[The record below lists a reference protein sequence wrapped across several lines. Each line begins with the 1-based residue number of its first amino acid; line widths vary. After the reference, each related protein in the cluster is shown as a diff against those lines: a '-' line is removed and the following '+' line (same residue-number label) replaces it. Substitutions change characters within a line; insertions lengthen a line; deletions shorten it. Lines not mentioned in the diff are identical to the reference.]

1 MIYVD
6 FLTLRDGRM
15 IGFIMNGHAEAG
27 EPGEDIVCAA
37 VSSAAYLTA
46 NTITDIVHIPAEID
60 VGEGEMRLRIREEK
74 DLSRC
79 RDCLAGFRLHMTGL
93 EEQYPDCISVNYLEV

>member
-27 EPGEDIVCAA
+27 EAGEDIVCAA

-46 NTITDIVHIPAEID
+46 NTITDILHAPAEID
-60 VGEGEMRLRIREEK
+60 VGDGEMRLRIREEK
-74 DLSRC
+74 DLSWC

>member
-1 MIYVD
+1 MIYAD
-6 FLTLRDGRM
+6 FLVLRGGRTV
-15 IGFIMNGHAEAG
+15 GFSLSGHAEAG
-27 EPGEDIVCAA
+27 EPGQDIVCAA
-37 VSSAAYLTA
+37 VSSAAYLIA
-46 NTITDIVHIPAEID
+46 NTITEVLHVPAEVSED
-60 VGEGEMRLRIREEK
+60 DGEMRLRIREEK

>member
-1 MIYVD
+1 MTKIAFIHSEGV
-6 FLTLRDGRM
+6 LV
-15 IGFIMNGHAEAG
+15 GFDAHGHTGYADA
-27 EPGEDIVCAA
+27 GEDIVCAA

-46 NTITDIVHIPAEID
+46 NTITDILHIPAEID